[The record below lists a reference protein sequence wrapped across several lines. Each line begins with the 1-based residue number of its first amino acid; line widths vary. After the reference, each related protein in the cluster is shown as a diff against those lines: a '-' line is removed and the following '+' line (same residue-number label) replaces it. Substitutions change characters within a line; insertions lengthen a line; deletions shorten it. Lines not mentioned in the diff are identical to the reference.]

1 MKPSTRRHA
10 NAAPGLRR
18 LYVGL
23 TFSVYTLASA
33 SAVTAEPRLR
43 FHGTAAAAQAVGGY
57 QRDEFSTGA
66 AVQAGPDFFFMP
78 QLSLGIKGT
87 AAWLTPGNATDDPT
101 IRPKEGAS
109 LYGGALTVTTYP
121 FAHAAEERTSF
132 SAAGLWGSVSG
143 GAATTGQRTRATL
156 DALAGW
162 DLWWPDRSLGL
173 GPTLGLLHV
182 FQPDDDV
189 RPADANVAMLGLHAR
204 FWVRPPAPPSD
215 RDHDRL
221 ADKHDR
227 CPDQAEDRDGFEDQ
241 DGCPDLDDDKDGV
254 SDTRDRCPKNAE
266 DRDGFQDDDGCADP
280 DNDTDGVLDAADKCP
295 AAREDQDGFH
305 DDDGC
310 PDPDNDTDGVPDV
323 DDLCPNEPETV
334 NDYADSDGCPDEKQV
349 RVVGSEI
356 LLDEVVHFPS
366 NSAAI
371 GGDSYALLGRLAK
384 LLREHREYIHIRIDG
399 HADVRGPEAH
409 NQVLSAARARAV
421 LEFLVKNGVEPQRLS
436 SQGFGSERPLIPGE
450 TPRAYSLNRRVEIVV
465 TRAAP
470 EASPSPA
477 PAGTDP
483 NKPQGNA
490 PAGAAP
496 SPSTQP
502 PSSDKPAD
510 QVKP

>member
-1 MKPSTRRHA
+1 MKSMIRRHA
-10 NAAPGLRR
+10 NANPGLRR
-18 LYVGL
+18 LYLGL
-23 TFSVYTLASA
+23 AISLFTLAGA
-33 SAVTAEPRLR
+33 SPVTAEPRLR
-43 FHGTAAAAQAVGGY
+43 FHGTAAAAQPVGGY
-57 QRDEFSTGA
+57 QRDELSTGA
-66 AVQAGPDFFFMP
+66 AVQAGPDFFVMP

-87 AAWLTPGNATDDPT
+87 AAWLTPGEETDDPT
-101 IRPKEGAS
+101 IVPKRGAS
-109 LYGGALTVTTYP
+109 LYGGALNITAYP
-121 FAHAAEERTSF
+121 FARAKEERRSF
-132 SAAGLWGSVSG
+132 SAAGVWCSVSG
-143 GAATTGQRTRATL
+143 GAATTGQRVRATL

-162 DLWWPDRSLGL
+162 DFWWPDRSLGI

-182 FQPDDDV
+182 FQPDDHA
-189 RPADANVAMLGLHAR
+189 RPADANVALLGLHAR

-215 RDHDRL
+215 RDHDGL

-227 CPDQAEDRDGFEDQ
+227 CPDHAEDRDGFEDR

-254 SDTRDRCPKNAE
+254 PDTSDRCSKEAE
-266 DRDGFQDDDGCADP
+266 DRDGFQDDDGCPDP
-280 DNDTDGVLDAADKCP
+280 DNDKDGVRDAADKCP
-295 AAREDQDGFH
+295 AALEDQDGFQ

-310 PDPDNDTDGVPDV
+310 PDPDNDKDDVPDV
-323 DDLCPNEPETV
+323 DDLCPGEPETV

-371 GGDSYALLGRLAK
+371 GGESYALLGRLAK

-421 LEFLVKNGVEPQRLS
+421 LEFLVKNGVAPERLS
-436 SQGFGSERPLIPGE
+436 SQGFGSERPAIPGA
-450 TPRAYSLNRRVEIVV
+450 TPRALSLNRRVEIVV
-465 TRAAP
+465 TRATP

-477 PAGTDP
+477 PAAPDP
-483 NKPQGNA
+483 SKPQPGA
-490 PAGAAP
+490 PAGAG
-496 SPSTQP
+496 SPPPTQP
-502 PSSDKPAD
+502 PSSDKGAE